1 MTNLN
6 FGRLL
11 HDAFGVD
18 RQLKVKLTNYL
29 MEENVFNED
38 CSVLLSNCLEQSYKR
53 RRSDCGKSRKSL
65 ESLRSSSEI
74 TGCSVNG

>member
-11 HDAFGVD
+11 HDTFGVD
-18 RQLKVKLTNYL
+18 RQLKVKLTNCL

-38 CSVLLSNCLEQSYKR
+38 YSVLLSNCLEQSYK

-74 TGCSVNG
+74 AGCSVNA